1 MVESTSKLPSEAPH
15 DEGQPARR
23 GAGPEFTP
31 EPAFVPMAD
40 TFVASETLLRTLP
53 VTVSSAGVE
62 ELGAGAQIGRYLVIR
77 RLGAGAMGVVYAA
90 YDPKLD
96 RKVAL
101 KLLAELAT
109 EGTEDARQRLQ
120 REAQALAKLAHPN
133 VVGVYDV
140 DTHDRHLYVAM
151 EFVAG
156 RTLGAWMRER
166 PRSWRAVLE
175 LFVAAGRGLAA
186 AHAAGLIHRDFK
198 PENVMVDAAG
208 HARVIDFGLA
218 LAGELDASSRDE
230 LGTRATST
238 GLIRGTPGYM
248 APEISQGLPR
258 AASDQFAFAVVV
270 REALTGRHP
279 FREGLRGEP
288 ARGGEAT
295 FAKLRALIDRAMSPS
310 PDDRFASVDELC
322 DALAAKLVR
331 KPGGVREP
339 SEARRSSTRAALGLG
354 LLGLLGVAA
363 TSVALLDLEW
373 PWLAAPTPTPSE
385 APAPREAAPAP
396 SEPPPDGS
404 CEALREWAGTWQLGG
419 KVLWTEYAYQLD
431 WWLGYELELELR
443 PACELAVVARRYRP
457 LVVGEPRGE
466 PVVTTSAAVA
476 VYDGTGA
483 WQLPLELGFAGDTNT
498 YGNDE
503 HYRIALRLDHVD
515 GAPRVSGGFARFDS
529 KGYPIRTGKLL
540 GSSEHTPTLAQL
552 DALALDCAARC
563 RSACAGERAV
573 QACIADGCAGADE
586 PCGPPSVDFKPP
598 LRANAAKRTLQ
609 RGESLVEQSLAS
621 GGAKATLLSICTAN
635 ARALAGGW
643 TVEWSDANAASGRIA
658 LELSASGCTLSG
670 TATGDEG
677 STAIRG
683 EVTPA
688 GTWSIVPSEPTPA
701 LPATLVLVGVGPA
714 APALGIDMSE
724 ATRELRAYRRRGT

>member
-1 MVESTSKLPSEAPH
+1 MRDADRELFDALGAQLVLAGLGGDAPKVGSDYAIEAIV
-15 DEGQPARR
+15 
-23 GAGPEFTP
+23 GAGGFGLICK
-31 EPAFVPMAD
+31 AVQL
-40 TFVASETLLRTLP
+40 SLH
-53 VTVSSAGVE
+53 
-62 ELGAGAQIGRYLVIR
+62 
-77 RLGAGAMGVVYAA
+77 
-90 YDPKLD
+90 

-101 KLLAELAT
+101 KLYALSG
-109 EGTEDARQRLQ
+109 EGDAAV
-120 REAQALAKLAHPN
+120 REALREARSLARLEHPGI
-133 VVGVYDV
+133 VGV
-140 DTHDRHLYVAM
+140 
-151 EFVAG
+151 
-156 RTLGAWMRER
+156 
-166 PRSWRAVLE
+166 
-175 LFVAAGRGLAA
+175 
-186 AHAAGLIHRDFK
+186 HAAGESELHVGARRLACAFVELQFVEGETLRAWLTKPRDADEVLRVLLEAGRALAHAHGQGVVHRDFK

-248 APEISQGLPR
+248 APEVSQGLPR

-288 ARGGEAT
+288 PRGGEAT

-483 WQLPLELGFAGDTNT
+483 WQLPLELAFAGDTNT

-540 GSSEHTPTLAQL
+540 GSREHTPTLAQL

-573 QACIADGCAGADE
+573 QACIADGCADADE